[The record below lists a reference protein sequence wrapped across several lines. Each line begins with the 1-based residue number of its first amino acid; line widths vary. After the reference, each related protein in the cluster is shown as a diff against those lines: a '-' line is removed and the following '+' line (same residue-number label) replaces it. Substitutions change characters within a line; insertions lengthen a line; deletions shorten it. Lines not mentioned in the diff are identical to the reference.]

1 MQKEGCQDAE
11 YSGKIQNDENSFR
24 KKEMLFDTKENKTNS
39 SGFAQGKFVGS
50 LGQLPQTCE
59 NKRQFIECYIEKK
72 ILSLIYLQI
81 IKSPGQGNTVEAV
94 MTGHL
99 EVLGLVGLTEMVS
112 NEAGRT
118 D

>member
-1 MQKEGCQDAE
+1 MQNIVEK
-11 YSGKIQNDENSFR
+11 SRMMRTLLGKQ
-24 KKEMLFDTKENKTNS
+24 EMLFGTKENKTNS

-72 ILSLIYLQI
+72 ILSFIYLQI

-99 EVLGLVGLTEMVS
+99 EVLGLVGLTDKEMVS